1 MHYCASMHSQN
12 DASGTGSGKA
22 YNILIIDGHPNQ
34 ESFSKVMAETLL
46 ESLPP
51 HSARII
57 SLRDLEFDPILKSGY
72 REPMPLEPALVELQQ
87 LIQDSKH
94 LVLISPVWWGSVTAL
109 MKGFL
114 DRVLLPGFAFKYR
127 KGSPLWDRLLAGRSA
142 SVYLT
147 MDSPYWWFRFV
158 YGNPAVRMLKHAV
171 LKFCGFSPVRFRIFD
186 QFRFSDEKKRSIWLH
201 SVRKDGARLGRL
213 SRTIHKGSWSPL

>member
-1 MHYCASMHSQN
+1 MHTLSLTPTSK
-12 DASGTGSGKA
+12 SGKA
-22 YNILIIDGHPNQ
+22 NILIIDGHPNQ
-34 ESFSKVMAETLL
+34 ESFSRAIAETLH

-57 SLRDLEFDPILKSGY
+57 SLRDLQFDPILKTGY
-72 REPMPLEPALVELQQ
+72 QEPMSLEPDLVELQE
-87 LIQDSKH
+87 LIQSANH

-127 KGSPLWDRLLAGRSA
+127 KGSPFWDRLLAGRSA

-158 YGNPAVRMLKHAV
+158 YGNPAVKMLKHAV
-171 LKFCGFSPVRFRIFD
+171 LKFCGYSPVRFRIFD
-186 QFRFSDEKKRSIWLH
+186 QFRFSDEKKRRNWLEL
-201 SVRKDGARLGRL
+201 VRRDALRPIRNGKDQFMGP
-213 SRTIHKGSWSPL
+213 IQ